1 LVAEQDA
8 IKYAI
13 ISFGL
18 NVNQT
23 SKQFPPEVA
32 QIATSIRLETGK
44 KQDRAEIF
52 RQVLRELD
60 PLYLR
65 FKEDHGADVLSRWRR
80 LSCTLGKRVTV
91 RLREE
96 TVEGIARDVADDG
109 SLFLEVDGKLRQISY
124 GDVTI
129 LR

>member
-1 LVAEQDA
+1 
-8 IKYAI
+8 
-13 ISFGL
+13 
-18 NVNQT
+18 
-23 SKQFPPEVA
+23 
-32 QIATSIRLETGK
+32 
-44 KQDRAEIF
+44 
-52 RQVLRELD
+52 
-60 PLYLR
+60 
-65 FKEDHGADVLSRWRR
+65 
-80 LSCTLGKRVTV
+80 LGKRVTV